1 MPINGKGIQS
11 LLMNIV
17 LQKIIIINIFEKTPF
32 YASSLG
38 NGLNKVQFG
47 IVQFTYGT

>member
-1 MPINGKGIQS
+1 MPINGKGIRN

-17 LQKIIIINIFEKTPF
+17 LQKKKLIHIFEKTHF
-32 YASSLG
+32 YASKLG

-47 IVQFTYGT
+47 VVQFTYGT